1 VSIRAFRLLLRL
13 FATDWSFWTD
23 DVNSVEVLASLIG
36 VVVVVVVVVA
46 TAVVV
51 VVAVLFFLAILA
63 FSILT
68 NRRLKTRVRIMGWID
83 NAKGMLDVL
92 LELKYVHKSRSTR
105 MR

>member
-46 TAVVV
+46 TAVV